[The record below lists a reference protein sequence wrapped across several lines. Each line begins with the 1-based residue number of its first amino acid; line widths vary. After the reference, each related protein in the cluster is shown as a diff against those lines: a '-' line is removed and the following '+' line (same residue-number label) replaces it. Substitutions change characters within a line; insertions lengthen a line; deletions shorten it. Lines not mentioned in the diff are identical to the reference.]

1 VIFKNFKRKQRREIM
16 LRGDIVKL
24 SEMCGCSKSTI
35 YSVAEKL
42 GIDLHP
48 IHYRCDKTVDFV
60 SGKTL
65 ADEQKEWLDN
75 VAGNIIEYRKE
86 KKERT
91 RLKKSK
97 EKMPEQLQIA

>member
-1 VIFKNFKRKQRREIM
+1 M
-16 LRGDIVKL
+16 LKGDISKL
-24 SEMCGCSKSTI
+24 ATMCGCSKSTI

-65 ADEQKEWLDN
+65 ADEQKEWLDD
-75 VAGNIIEYRKE
+75 VVRDIIEYRSK
-86 KKERT
+86 KKERAK
-91 RLKKSK
+91 RNKVK
-97 EKMPEQLQIA
+97 EPVPEQLKIA